1 MGLAIVHGIVTSHGG
16 TITVES
22 TLGHGSVFSVYL
34 PRMDEEPPRE
44 GFSEPAVPQG
54 NERILFVDD
63 EEHLVLAACGM
74 LTHLGY
80 QVQGVTSSHAALDAF
95 RAAPQ
100 RFDLVI
106 TDQTMP
112 EMTGEALMREV
123 RRRRP
128 EIPVIL
134 CTGFSHVIDATRA
147 QEIGIDAFLMKP
159 LLIRDL
165 AVTIRQVFAQRR
177 ATP

>member
-1 MGLAIVHGIVTSHGG
+1 V
-16 TITVES
+16 
-22 TLGHGSVFSVYL
+22 
-34 PRMDEEPPRE
+34 PR
-44 GFSEPAVPQG
+44 G

-63 EEHLVLAACGM
+63 EEHLVLAAREM

-80 QVQGVTSSHAALDAF
+80 QAQGVTSSLAALDAF

-112 EMTGEALMREV
+112 EMTGEALMREL
-123 RRRRP
+123 RRLRP
-128 EIPVIL
+128 ELPVIL

-147 QEIGIDAFLMKP
+147 REIGIDAFLMKP

-165 AVTIRQVFAQRR
+165 AVTIRQVLAQRR